1 MTHSLEVFLQ
11 NQLIFHSNRSWL
23 HPLFELE
30 VFLQEHEYNPA
41 ELLVKDKI
49 VGKAAALLMIYLNI
63 GRIEAQL
70 LSEVAKDTLAHFK
83 IPFTYSK
90 LVDRIKCRTEELL
103 LNEFDVNK
111 AYRLLWERAYGNR
124 PNSSMNIRAR
134 K

>member
-41 ELLVKDKI
+41 DLLVKDKI

-70 LSEVAKDTLAHFK
+70 LSEVAKDTLTHFK
-83 IPFTYSK
+83 ISFTYSK

-124 PNSSMNIRAR
+124 PNSSMNTRA
-134 K
+134 KK

>member
-1 MTHSLEVFLQ
+1 MTHNLEVFNK
-11 NQLIFHSNRSWL
+11 NQLIFHSNRCWL
-23 HPLFELE
+23 HPLFDLE
-30 VFLQEHEYNPA
+30 MYLQEHEYNPV

-70 LSEVAKDTLAHFK
+70 LSEIAKNTLEYFK
-83 IPFTYSK
+83 IPFTYIK
-90 LVDRIKCRTEELL
+90 LVDRIKCKTEELL

-111 AYRLLWERAYGNR
+111 AYWLLWNKAYGNH
-124 PNSSMNIRAR
+124 PNSSVNTSVR

>member
-1 MTHSLEVFLQ
+1 MIHSLEVFFQ
-11 NQLIFHSNRSWL
+11 NQLIFYSNRSWL

-41 ELLVKDKI
+41 ELIVKDKI
-49 VGKAAALLMIYLNI
+49 VGKAAALLMIYINI

-70 LSEVAKDTLAHFK
+70 LSEVAKDTLEHFK
-83 IPFTYSK
+83 IPFTYGK

-111 AYRLLWERAYGNR
+111 AYWLLWERAYGNQ
-124 PNSSMNIRAR
+124 
-134 K
+134 

>member
-1 MTHSLEVFLQ
+1 MQMTHSLEVFFQ
-11 NQLIFHSNRSWL
+11 NQLIFYNNRSWL

-70 LSEVAKDTLAHFK
+70 LSKVAKDTLEHFK
-83 IPFTYSK
+83 IPFNYSK
-90 LVDRIKCRTEELL
+90 LVNRIKCRTEELL

-111 AYRLLWERAYGNR
+111 AYQLLWERAYGNQ
-124 PNSSMNIRAR
+124 
-134 K
+134 

>member
-1 MTHSLEVFLQ
+1 MQMTHSLEVFFQ
-11 NQLIFHSNRSWL
+11 NQLIFYNNRSWL

-70 LSEVAKDTLAHFK
+70 LSEVAKDTLEHFK
-83 IPFTYSK
+83 IPFNYSK
-90 LVDRIKCRTEELL
+90 LVNRIKCRTEELL

-111 AYRLLWERAYGNR
+111 AYQLLWERAYGNQ
-124 PNSSMNIRAR
+124 
-134 K
+134 